1 MSTDLKE
8 YIIDAYDEVMNSYY
22 CADEYRDTAQE
33 IDDQI
38 EDFRSAL
45 SPSQDKA
52 FLHILNSLS
61 NQYAGVAGEAFYRG
75 VTQGVS
81 LRYDVK

>member
-22 CADEYRDTAQE
+22 RADEYRNEARRIE
-33 IDDQI
+33 DQI
-38 EDFRSAL
+38 KGFQSSL
-45 SPSQDKA
+45 SPDQAKQ
-52 FLHILNSLS
+52 FIHILNSLS
-61 NQYAGVAGEAFYRG
+61 DQYAGVAGEAFYRG

-81 LRYDVK
+81 LRNDVE

>member
-22 CADEYRDTAQE
+22 CADEYRDEARK

-38 EDFRSAL
+38 KDFRSAL
-45 SPSQDKA
+45 SPSQNTA

-61 NQYAGVAGEAFYRG
+61 DQYAGVAGEAFYRG

-81 LRYDVK
+81 LRFDVE